1 MAEELS
7 PRQAAARIGAT
18 TRSVQRWIATGQLP
32 ARRVGGRWRVASDA
46 IDAFGAP
53 AAIDWPPPTPIQIL
67 FIANRGEIATR
78 ITRTCSRLGIRA
90 VVPITEGAA
99 GLDLLDARAVVAA
112 AVDSGADALH
122 PGFGFLAESAA
133 FAEAVI
139 AAGIGW
145 VGPPPEAI
153 RQMGDKAAARRLAV
167 SLGVQVLP
175 GYDDADQSD
184 QTVSA
189 AADRIGFP
197 VLVKPAAGGGG
208 KGMRIVRDADRLGDA
223 LAAGRREATTAFGD
237 GRLILERFLEG
248 PRHVEIQ
255 VLFDGHG
262 NGVHL
267 GERDCSIQRR
277 HQKVLEETPSPAV
290 DPALRR
296 QLGEAALALASAV
309 GYVGAGTCEFLVD
322 DRGEPVFLEMNTRLQ
337 VEHPVTEL
345 VTGRD
350 LVEDQLRIAAGEALG
365 FGQAD
370 VTAAG
375 HAIEVRIY
383 AEDAEGG
390 FLPAIG
396 RIEELRWPAGS
407 GIRVD
412 AGVTR
417 GDEVT
422 GRFDPMLAKVIAHGA
437 TRDEALDR
445 LTAALDDT
453 LVLGLT
459 TNLRFLRWLV
469 REPVVRGGQARIDTL
484 ERIWPPDDWAERT
497 ALPDQAWAAAA
508 VALAPNPT
516 GIGAAD
522 PWRGGW
528 RLNAAPSIR
537 LEAEG
542 RQRMAVPAS
551 LDATLPLVAVGD
563 TVHVDVAGLSVPFR
577 IATPPDVTRAAR
589 EAASHAGG
597 PVELVA
603 PMPGVVLAV
612 EVALGG
618 TVAAGQAIVTLEA
631 MKMEHGVVA
640 PIAGRLAELRVAA
653 GDQVTRGQ
661 VLGVVEP

>member
-1 MAEELS
+1 
-7 PRQAAARIGAT
+7 
-18 TRSVQRWIATGQLP
+18 
-32 ARRVGGRWRVASDA
+32 
-46 IDAFGAP
+46 
-53 AAIDWPPPTPIQIL
+53 
-67 FIANRGEIATR
+67 
-78 ITRTCSRLGIRA
+78 
-90 VVPITEGAA
+90 
-99 GLDLLDARAVVAA
+99 
-112 AVDSGADALH
+112 
-122 PGFGFLAESAA
+122 
-133 FAEAVI
+133 
-139 AAGIGW
+139 
-145 VGPPPEAI
+145 
-153 RQMGDKAAARRLAV
+153 
-167 SLGVQVLP
+167 
-175 GYDDADQSD
+175 
-184 QTVSA
+184 
-189 AADRIGFP
+189 
-197 VLVKPAAGGGG
+197 
-208 KGMRIVRDADRLGDA
+208 MRIVRDMDRLGDA
-223 LAAGRREATTAFGD
+223 LAAGRREATAAFGD

-255 VLFDGHG
+255 VLFDAHG

-290 DPALRR
+290 DPALRER
-296 QLGEAALALASAV
+296 LGEAALTLASAV

-350 LVEDQLRIAAGEALG
+350 LVEDQLRIAAGEPLG

-375 HAIEVRIY
+375 HAVEVRLY
-383 AEDAEGG
+383 AEDAEAG
-390 FLPAIG
+390 FLPATG
-396 RIEELRWPAGS
+396 RIEELRWPSGP

-412 AGVTR
+412 AGVAR

-445 LTAALDDT
+445 LTGALDAT

-469 REPVVRGGQARIDTL
+469 REPVVRDGEARIDTL

-497 ALPDQAWAAAA
+497 ALPDEAWAAAA
-508 VALAPNPT
+508 VSLAGSAAGT
-516 GIGAAD
+516 GAAD

-528 RLNAAPSIR
+528 RLNAAPTIR

-542 RQRMAVPAS
+542 QQRTAPPDEPPDAS
-551 LDATLPLVAVGD
+551 FPRVVVGD

-577 IATPPDVTRAAR
+577 IAAPPDVTRAAR
-589 EAASHAGG
+589 EAAAHTGG

-612 EVALGG
+612 EVALGEA
-618 TVAAGQAIVTLEA
+618 VAAGRGGCDPGGDEDGARRGRAHRRAPGRAPDRGRRPGDPRTGPRRRRALTA
-631 MKMEHGVVA
+631 ALRSRTKRGVNE
-640 PIAGRLAELRVAA
+640 PN
-653 GDQVTRGQ
+653 GQ
-661 VLGVVEP
+661 VAQGQVRERQGVHRGPGQQRAEASRYARGAARAPPHDAQAPERGAARERGAPRCHRPDRADRGRGRADRTRDGSAQGLIA

>member
-1 MAEELS
+1 M
-7 PRQAAARIGAT
+7 R
-18 TRSVQRWIATGQLP
+18 
-32 ARRVGGRWRVASDA
+32 
-46 IDAFGAP
+46 
-53 AAIDWPPPTPIQIL
+53 
-67 FIANRGEIATR
+67 
-78 ITRTCSRLGIRA
+78 RLGIEA
-90 VVPITEGAA
+90 IVPNTDGPGA
-99 GLDLLDARAVVAA
+99 LDLLDVDAVVEAA
-112 AVDSGADALH
+112 TAAGADALH

-139 AAGIGW
+139 AAGIRW

-167 SLGVQVLP
+167 RLGVPVLA
-175 GYDDADQSD
+175 GYDDTDQSD
-184 QTVSA
+184 EALSA
-189 AADRIGFP
+189 AAQRLGLP

-223 LAAGRREATTAFGD
+223 LASGRREATAAFGD
-237 GRLILERFLEG
+237 DRLILERFLEG

-255 VLFDGHG
+255 VLFDGFG

-290 DPALRR
+290 DPALRQR
-296 QLGEAALALASAV
+296 LGEAALALASAV
-309 GYVGAGTCEFLVD
+309 AYVGAGTCEFLVD

-350 LVEDQLRIAAGEALG
+350 LVEDQLRIAAGQALG
-365 FGQAD
+365 FWQAD
-370 VTAAG
+370 VAAAG
-375 HAIEVRIY
+375 YAMEVRLY
-383 AEDAEGG
+383 AEDAESG
-390 FLPAIG
+390 FLPATG
-396 RIEELRWPAGS
+396 RIEELRWPSGP

-422 GRFDPMLAKVIAHGA
+422 SRFDPMLAKVIAHGV

-445 LTAALDDT
+445 LTSALDDT
-453 LVLGLT
+453 VVLGLV

-469 REPVVRGGQARIDTL
+469 REPVVRAGEARIDTL
-484 ERIWPPDDWAERT
+484 ERIWPPDDWAERS
-497 ALPDQAWAAAA
+497 ALPDEAWTAAA
-508 VALAPNPT
+508 VALAGTTT
-516 GIGAAD
+516 GTGAAD

-528 RLNAAPSIR
+528 RLNAPPTLR
-537 LEAEG
+537 LEAKG
-542 RQRMAVPAS
+542 RQRTAPPIAPAGPPGAS
-551 LDATLPLVAVGD
+551 LPLVVVGD
-563 TVHVDVAGLSVPFR
+563 TVHIDVAGLSVPFR
-577 IATPPDVTRAAR
+577 FAAPPDVTRAAR

-612 EVALGG
+612 EVALGEA
-618 TVAAGQAIVTLEA
+618 VAAGAAVVTLEA

-640 PIAGRLAELRVAA
+640 PIAGRLVELSIAA